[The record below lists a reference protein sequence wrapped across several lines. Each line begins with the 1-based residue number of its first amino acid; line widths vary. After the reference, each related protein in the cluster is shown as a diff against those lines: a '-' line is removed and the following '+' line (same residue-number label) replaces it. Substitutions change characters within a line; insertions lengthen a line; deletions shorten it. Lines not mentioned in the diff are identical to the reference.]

1 MLKQA
6 MATIISLVLS
16 IIPIAGLAGS
26 KTKDWKPSDVQG
38 QVKAQR
44 AVTQNGQKTLLMPDG
59 KMYLLDKQG
68 KHVMVDQFG
77 NKIQVNN
84 AGHIIKVGKQR
95 DVKLRI
101 GPGPLA

>member
-1 MLKQA
+1 

-44 AVTQNGQKTLLMPDG
+44 AVT
-59 KMYLLDKQG
+59 
-68 KHVMVDQFG
+68 
-77 NKIQVNN
+77 
-84 AGHIIKVGKQR
+84 
-95 DVKLRI
+95 
-101 GPGPLA
+101 

>member
-1 MLKQA
+1 MLKKA
-6 MATIISLVLS
+6 MVAVISLILS

-38 QVKAQR
+38 KVKAQR
-44 AVTQNGQKTLLMPDG
+44 AVTQSGQKALLMPDG
-59 KMYLLDKQG
+59 KMYLLDKEG
-68 KHVMVDQFG
+68 KHFMVDQFG
-77 NKIQVNN
+77 NKIQVNS

-95 DVKLRI
+95 EVKLRI